1 MQAYALG
8 LCFVLGEGPNDRKPD
23 DHRPC
28 RVPDR
33 ETRFHFARLA
43 RRGRGQRR
51 AHDFEDRL
59 GAFDHARLV
68 PMPIDLVVEGCGI
81 STTGP
86 ESRRQI

>member
-8 LCFVLGEGPNDRKPD
+8 LDSVLGEGPEDSKPD

-43 RRGRGQRR
+43 RRGRRQRR
-51 AHDFEDRL
+51 ADDFEDRL
-59 GAFDHARLV
+59 GAFGHTCLV
-68 PMPIDLVVEGCGI
+68 PMPIHLVVEGRGI
-81 STTGP
+81 PTTGP
-86 ESRRQI
+86 ESRR